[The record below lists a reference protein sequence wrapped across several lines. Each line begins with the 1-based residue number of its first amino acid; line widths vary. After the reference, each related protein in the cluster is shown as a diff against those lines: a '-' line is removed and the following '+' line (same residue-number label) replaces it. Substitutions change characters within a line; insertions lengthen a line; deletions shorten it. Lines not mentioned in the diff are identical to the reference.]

1 MSKVVLSAQD
11 VRKRYHLGSKELS
24 VLQGVDFDLYEGEF
38 VALQGASGSGKSTL
52 LQLLGGLDRV
62 SSGSILFDGSP
73 LFLQTAAEAARFR
86 GKHVG
91 FVFQAYHLLPDLD
104 ALENVM
110 LPAQIQSRSQL
121 KFRGKGLLDKVG
133 LLGSL
138 EYVMLLAQI
147 QNRSQLKVR
156 AEELLDK
163 VGLSDRMG
171 HRPSELSGGEQQRV
185 AIARSLINKP
195 RIVLADEPTGNLDST
210 TEEEIIELLKQLHE
224 DRQLTLLV
232 ATHDEKVAKAAQR
245 VVCLKDGKVC

>member
-1 MSKVVLSAQD
+1 MSKVMLSAQG
-11 VRKRYHLGSKELS
+11 VRKWYHLGSKELS
-24 VLQGVDFDLYEGEF
+24 VLQEVNFDLHEGEF

-52 LQLLGGLDRV
+52 LQLLGGLDRA

-73 LFLQTAAEAARFR
+73 LRLQTAAQAAQFR

-121 KFRGKGLLDKVG
+121 K
-133 LLGSL
+133 
-138 EYVMLLAQI
+138 
-147 QNRSQLKVR
+147 VR
-156 AEELLDK
+156 AKELLDK

-185 AIARSLINKP
+185 AIARSLMNEPK
-195 RIVLADEPTGNLDST
+195 IVLADEPTGNLDSA

-232 ATHDEKVAKAAQR
+232 ATHDEEVAKAAQR

>member
-73 LFLQTAAEAARFR
+73 LFLQTAAQAAQFR

-110 LPAQIQSRSQL
+110 LPAQIQSQSQL
-121 KFRGKGLLDKVG
+121 
-133 LLGSL
+133 
-138 EYVMLLAQI
+138 E
-147 QNRSQLKVR
+147 VR
-156 AEELLDK
+156 AKELLDK

>member
-110 LPAQIQSRSQL
+110 LPAQIQSQSQL
-121 KFRGKGLLDKVG
+121 
-133 LLGSL
+133 
-138 EYVMLLAQI
+138 E
-147 QNRSQLKVR
+147 VR
-156 AEELLDK
+156 AKELLDK

>member
-1 MSKVVLSAQD
+1 MGVVLSAQD

-110 LPAQIQSRSQL
+110 LPAQIQSQSQL
-121 KFRGKGLLDKVG
+121 
-133 LLGSL
+133 
-138 EYVMLLAQI
+138 E
-147 QNRSQLKVR
+147 VR
-156 AEELLDK
+156 AKELLDK

-185 AIARSLINKP
+185 AIARSLMNKP